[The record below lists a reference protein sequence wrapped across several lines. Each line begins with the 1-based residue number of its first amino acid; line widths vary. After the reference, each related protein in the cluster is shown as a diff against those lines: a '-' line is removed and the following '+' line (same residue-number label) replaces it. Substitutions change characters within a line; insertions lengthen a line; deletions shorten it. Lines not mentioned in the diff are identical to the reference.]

1 MTEEELNS
9 TIYNGI
15 KTIVVLTDVKPNET
29 QNANSL
35 LKGIK
40 DGRYAFVPADG
51 KIGNNPKRLYAV
63 FNMSVETAKGLCR
76 RYRLST
82 FVYTELME
90 DDRIHSEY
98 YEKTEDAVPGQK
110 ADNTFIM
117 KEKCHR
123 QLKVN
128 DASEDL
134 TVIGTNYQYS
144 IPHHVVEDANRLFI
158 KNIQH
163 MIEVEK
169 KRRNTINEDSILDFA
184 IHRVGLPSY
193 LRRDAIIK
201 GFYDDVCK

>member
-1 MTEEELNS
+1 MTKEELNS

-15 KTIVVLTDVKPNET
+15 KSIVVLTDVEPNDSKI
-29 QNANSL
+29 AYSL
-35 LKGIK
+35 LNRIK
-40 DGRYAFVPADG
+40 NGKYAYVPADG

-117 KEKCHR
+117 KEECHR
-123 QLKVN
+123 RLKVN

-144 IPHHVVEDANRLFI
+144 IPYHIVEEANRLFI

-163 MIEVEK
+163 MVEVEK
-169 KRRNTINEDSILDFA
+169 KKYNQ
-184 IHRVGLPSY
+184 
-193 LRRDAIIK
+193 
-201 GFYDDVCK
+201 

>member
-1 MTEEELNS
+1 
-9 TIYNGI
+9 
-15 KTIVVLTDVKPNET
+15 
-29 QNANSL
+29 
-35 LKGIK
+35 
-40 DGRYAFVPADG
+40 
-51 KIGNNPKRLYAV
+51 
-63 FNMSVETAKGLCR
+63 MSVETAQDLCR
-76 RYRLST
+76 RYQLGA
-82 FVYTELME
+82 FVFTELME
-90 DDRIHSEY
+90 DNRIHTEY
-98 YEKTEDAVPGQK
+98 YEKAEDTVPDHK
-110 ADNTFIM
+110 ADNTFIK
-117 KEKCHR
+117 KEECHR
-123 QLKVN
+123 RLKVN

-169 KRRNTINEDSILDFA
+169 KRGNTINEDSILDFA